1 MYPRLEINTEKL
13 RKNAETVTA
22 LCAARG
28 IAVSGVVK
36 VVSGNVA
43 CAHVMAEAG
52 CASIAS
58 SRLEQLERLRDSGLS
73 VPLML
78 IRIPMKSEVP
88 ALVRTAEI
96 SLNSDLDVLRLLN
109 EEAGRIGRTH
119 QVILMIDLG
128 DLREGFWSA
137 EEYVAAAVCVEREL
151 PHLHLLGVGTN
162 LGCYGSICPTAEK
175 LAELVEAA
183 ERVEAAIGRKLQIIS
198 GGASTSFLR
207 VIAGDIPERINHL
220 RIGEGILVNRD
231 NEDLYGFVLEGTHR
245 DVFVLKA
252 EVVEVR
258 TKPSHPIGEIM
269 FDAFRNKPT
278 YEDRGDRKRA
288 LLAVGKVD
296 YGYAD
301 QIYPRVAGTEVL
313 GASSDHTILDIEDA
327 EREIRVGD
335 VLEFDVNYAAVA
347 YLTSSDSV
355 RKRIISQGEPEC

>member
-1 MYPRLEINTEKL
+1 MYPRLEIDMKKL

-28 IAVSGVVK
+28 IGVSGVVK
-36 VVSGNVA
+36 VANGNPV
-43 CAHVMAEAG
+43 CARVMAESG
-52 CASIAS
+52 CTSIAS
-58 SRLEQLERLRDSGLS
+58 SRLEQLAHLRDSGIS

-78 IRIPMKSEVP
+78 IRIPMKSEAS

-96 SLNSDLDVLRLLN
+96 SLNSDLEVLRLLN
-109 EEAGRIGRTH
+109 EEAGRAGLMH

-137 EEYVAAAVCVEREL
+137 EEYVAAAACVEWDLR
-151 PHLHLLGVGTN
+151 HLHLLGVGTN
-162 LGCYGSICPTAEK
+162 LGCYGSICPTTEK

-183 ERVEAAIGRKLQIIS
+183 ERIEAVIGRKLQIIS
-198 GGASTSFLR
+198 GGASTSLLR
-207 VIAGDIPERINHL
+207 VIAGDMPQRINHL
-220 RIGEGILVNRD
+220 RIGEGILINKD
-231 NEDLYGFVLEGTHR
+231 NEDLYGCVLEGTYR

-252 EVVEVR
+252 EVAEVR

-269 FDAFRNKPT
+269 FDAFRNKPV

-296 YGYAD
+296 YGYLD
-301 QIYPRVAGTEVL
+301 QIAPREAGTEVL
-313 GASSDHTILDIEDA
+313 GASSDHTILDIEDV

-355 RKRIISQGEPEC
+355 KKMIISQEESKC